1 MFDIIIVNVPGS
13 VTKTPLA
20 APALLKSSIE
30 KAGFTCQTIDFN
42 IRFYIDVKR
51 SDELENYF
59 STGINTEME
68 NSASQLMLT
77 YAKEIISNNPK
88 YVGISVFTYQNQIA
102 TRLLCYHL
110 RNLSPVKIVVGGQ
123 GLSDGGIQGAQ
134 GYAKQLYNDGLIDY
148 WIKSEGEISIVELLR
163 GNTNYPGINSD
174 TFSQI
179 DDIDSLPFPN
189 YDDYDLSLYN
199 APNFLPIT
207 ASRGCVRACSFCDIH
222 EHWKY
227 RYRSGK
233 NVSEEIIH
241 LNKKYNINKFKFT
254 DSLINGSLKEFNQ
267 LIKILAEYN
276 KSTSNKIS
284 WSSQFIVRQSKQIN
298 DDYWKNISESGGENL
313 AIGVE
318 TGSDRVRE
326 HMNKKFTNHDLDYTM
341 YQLNKYKITCTFLMI
356 VGYPTETEKDFQDTL
371 DMFTRYKQY
380 ANSIIIDVNLGSTL
394 SILPGTPLHH
404 RAKELNIELD
414 NFENNWVALD
424 NSELTL
430 EKRLERIKI
439 LKNHLV
445 DLGYNPSNNA
455 NEHMLQILENN
466 LEKFNKRLKLKKMIK
481 IKNRHSNN
489 RYDN

>member
-298 DDYWKNISESGGENL
+298 DDYWKNISESGVMHV
-313 AIGVE
+313 I
-318 TGSDRVRE
+318 
-326 HMNKKFTNHDLDYTM
+326 K
-341 YQLNKYKITCTFLMI
+341 LMI
-356 VGYPTETEKDFQDTL
+356 ILV
-371 DMFTRYKQY
+371 
-380 ANSIIIDVNLGSTL
+380 L
-394 SILPGTPLHH
+394 S
-404 RAKELNIELD
+404 
-414 NFENNWVALD
+414 NF
-424 NSELTL
+424 
-430 EKRLERIKI
+430 I
-439 LKNHLV
+439 
-445 DLGYNPSNNA
+445 
-455 NEHMLQILENN
+455 HMV
-466 LEKFNKRLKLKKMIK
+466 
-481 IKNRHSNN
+481 
-489 RYDN
+489 